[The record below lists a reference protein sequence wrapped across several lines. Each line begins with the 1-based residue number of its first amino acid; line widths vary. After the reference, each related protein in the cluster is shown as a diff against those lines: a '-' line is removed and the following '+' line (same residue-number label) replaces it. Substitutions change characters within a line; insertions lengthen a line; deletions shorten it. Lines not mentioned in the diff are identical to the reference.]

1 MRITAMDI
9 TNKEF
14 KKGLRGYST
23 EEVDE
28 FLDKIAE
35 DYEALYKENSSMK
48 EKTTALNEKIDHYS
62 KMETTIQNTLLLA
75 QNAAEQSKSTA
86 QKEADLIIKSANE
99 AAQRIL
105 DKAQNDVSKIT
116 DDYDKLKQEF
126 LKFRA
131 KFKNFMNTQVEMFDL
146 LEKDLMKNYNLGAPV
161 DEAVKEKEIDKEE
174 TLGTSGYIENNFNLK
189 NLKDDNLNNDDLSQI
204 KSFFVNGD

>member
-14 KKGLRGYST
+14 KKGIRGYST
-23 EEVDE
+23 DEVDE

-35 DYEALYKENSSMK
+35 DYEALYKENSSLK
-48 EKTTALNEKIDHYS
+48 EKTANLNEKIEHYA

-75 QNAAEQSKSTA
+75 QNAADQSKTIA
-86 QKEADLIIKSANE
+86 QKEADLIVKSANE
-99 AAQRIL
+99 SAQRIL
-105 DKAQNDVSKIT
+105 DKAQNDVVRIN
-116 DDYDKLKQEF
+116 DDYEKLKQEF

-131 KFKNFMNTQVEMFDL
+131 KFRNFMNTQVEMFDL
-146 LEKDLMKNYNLGAPV
+146 LEKDLLKNYNIGSPV
-161 DEAVKEKEIDKEE
+161 KDNLKEKEIDNEE
-174 TLGTSGYIENNFNLK
+174 SFTASLSESNFSLK
-189 NLKDDNLNNDDLSQI
+189 NFKEDALQSDDLSEI